1 MANWAEGVLR
11 VHGRNKDLINF
22 MKNGFREASCSG
34 VPAPEVKTINDE
46 VILHCEG
53 ELYVRGSYRMLSED
67 KEISFDWD
75 GEPEKESTVAF
86 NVKQAWTVLSEDL
99 QTLSQKYKINF
110 RITAYEKGMEF
121 SQEIEVIEGKITKE
135 ILRKYND
142 YLWECENPLI
152 GG

>member
-1 MANWAEGVLR
+1 MANWAKGVLR

-22 MKNGFREASCSG
+22 MKNGFREAACSG
-34 VPAPEVKTINDE
+34 VPAPEVITANDE

-53 ELYVRGSYRMLSED
+53 ELYVRESCRMFSED
-67 KEISFDWD
+67 REISFDWD
-75 GEPEKESTVAF
+75 GQPENENTFAF
-86 NVKQAWTVLSEDL
+86 NVKQVWTVLSKDL

-135 ILRKYND
+135 IIRKYND